1 MLRAAAEAVGLDG
14 EATMQRSQ
22 ELRGA
27 VQDRYEERAERWQ
40 IWQVEWMDYME
51 YMESKDGQDEN
62 FCFLNLYRIT
72 VNHGDIVH
80 VLEDA
85 FVPSLRCQ
93 EFSAMLGEVPHFLLR
108 EQAVDMTSAHG
119 GHG

>member
-1 MLRAAAEAVGLDG
+1 MHRCCARRLRPVGLDG

-40 IWQVEWMDYME
+40 IRQVEWME
-51 YMESKDGQDEN
+51 YMESKDFQDEN

-72 VNHGDIVH
+72 VNHW
-80 VLEDA
+80 
-85 FVPSLRCQ
+85 
-93 EFSAMLGEVPHFLLR
+93 
-108 EQAVDMTSAHG
+108 
-119 GHG
+119 

>member
-1 MLRAAAEAVGLDG
+1 
-14 EATMQRSQ
+14 MQRSQ

-119 GHG
+119 GRG

>member
-1 MLRAAAEAVGLDG
+1 ME
-14 EATMQRSQ
+14 
-22 ELRGA
+22 
-27 VQDRYEERAERWQ
+27 
-40 IWQVEWMDYME
+40 YME

-62 FCFLNLYRIT
+62 FRFLNLYRIT

-119 GHG
+119 GNVTNAYQCRLPRLNEMDTNKYIIT